1 MATRYLIGLD
11 TDEIAGTA
19 EILEASAELQSGP
32 GHVRPPLLRR
42 TLPKTSHNSD
52 EYTR

>member
-11 TDEIAGTA
+11 TGETVGTA
-19 EILEASAELQSGP
+19 EILEVSAELQSGP

-42 TLPKTSHNSD
+42 TLPKTGQNSD
-52 EYTR
+52 EYAR